1 MRFHRSPDD
10 AQRQSGA
17 HKHKRSRIW
26 APDLA
31 PDQVRDQSGDGCGVD
46 RRALLVG
53 AIGAATLSIPA
64 FAFGQA
70 HATDKRLLVI
80 ILRGG
85 LDGLSALPPIGD
97 PNFASVRGRLATPR
111 DAALRLDN
119 TFALHANLPK
129 LHAMYGAGE
138 LLPIHACATAYRE
151 RSHFDAQN
159 VLETGAPAP
168 FARTSGWLNTA
179 LGALP
184 RTRPEMGVALS
195 AQAPLI
201 LRGETPV
208 STWSPSA
215 LPDVSTDT
223 IGRLMALYEATD
235 RNLANAL
242 SSAMTANSV
251 AMESGAGDMNARSRQ
266 FAPIAQIAARFLK
279 DPNGPIA
286 AVVEMGGWDTH
297 ANQGLEMGPLARNL
311 TSLDD
316 GLDAFKREMG
326 PSWANAVVIVATEFG
341 RTAAPN
347 GAGGTDHG
355 TGAAAFLV
363 GGAVRGGRVLADWPG
378 LATTALY
385 EGRDLRPTI
394 DLRAVFK
401 GVLADHL
408 RVSNAGLQEAF
419 PGSDAAQPLQD
430 LLRA

>member
-1 MRFHRSPDD
+1 MTMLHR
-10 AQRQSGA
+10 R
-17 HKHKRSRIW
+17 HL
-26 APDLA
+26 LA
-31 PDQVRDQSGDGCGVD
+31 
-46 RRALLVG
+46 
-53 AIGAATLSIPA
+53 GAAGAASLSIPA

-70 HATDKRLLVI
+70 QATDKRLLVI

-97 PNFASVRGRLATPR
+97 PNFASVRGRLAIPR

-119 TFALHANLPK
+119 TFALHPNLPK

-138 LLPIHACATAYRE
+138 ALPIHACATAYRE

-184 RTRPEMGVALS
+184 RARPEMGVALS

-215 LPDVSTDT
+215 LPNVNSDT
-223 IGRLMALYEATD
+223 ISRLMALYEATD
-235 RNLANAL
+235 PNLANAL
-242 SSAMTANSV
+242 SSAMAANDV
-251 AMESGAGDMNARSRQ
+251 AMESGAGDMSARGRQ
-266 FAPIAQIAARFLK
+266 FTPIAQIAARFLK

-286 AVVEMGGWDTH
+286 AVAEMGGWDTH
-297 ANQGLEMGPLARNL
+297 ANQGLELGPLARNL
-311 TSLDD
+311 TALDD

-326 PSWANAVVIVATEFG
+326 PEWANTVVIVATEFG

-363 GGAVRGGRVLADWPG
+363 GGAVRGGRILADWPG
-378 LATTALY
+378 LASSALH
-385 EGRDLRPTI
+385 EGRDLRATT
-394 DLRAVFK
+394 DLRGVFK

-408 RVSNAGLQEAF
+408 RVSNAGLQGAF
-419 PGSDAAQPLQD
+419 PDSGAARQLPD
-430 LLRA
+430 LLRG